1 MECTPNFWG
10 RLSLTRTVKDI
21 KKKPILQDRC
31 QGPVILIKTSCPW
44 GGGRIFFGGNGE
56 SLFLEGMVKIFGGNL
71 WSKSFF
77 GWGGRSTFPPA
88 SPQNTQGE
96 ELAQYLTYSAG
107 ELYTSLQNYPKK
119 ALFCY
124 PNLLISINA
133 NHITIQNTQKQ
144 SC

>member
-44 GGGRIFFGGNGE
+44 GGGGGRICFGRNGENLFGGDGKNIWEKPG
-56 SLFLEGMVKIFGGNL
+56 VKMI
-71 WSKSFF
+71 
-77 GWGGRSTFPPA
+77 WGGGETFPPA
-88 SPQNTQGE
+88 SQKNTQQGRGTCFCWQCWGIIYI
-96 ELAQYLTYSAG
+96 LQSYL
-107 ELYTSLQNYPKK
+107 KK

-133 NHITIQNTQKQ
+133 NHMTIQNAQKQ